1 MMVSKISPEVC
12 YLVYGHTKIGF
23 ATVQKQCMAIISPH
37 YIISQADSWPP
48 NLVFWVVLFFGNE
61 KIEWIWPSMRPIRLV
76 DDLLDTFYILFVFS
90 QGFEIV
96 QWQWMAFIA
105 L

>member
-1 MMVSKISPEVC
+1 MV
-12 YLVYGHTKIGF
+12 T
-23 ATVQKQCMAIISPH
+23 QK
-37 YIISQADSWPP
+37 YILQQYRSNAWLSLLPITSSARLIASWPP

-61 KIEWIWPSMRPIRLV
+61 KIGWIWPSMRPIRLV
-76 DDLLDTFYILFVFS
+76 DDLLDTFFILFVFS

-96 QWQWMAFIA
+96 QWQWMAPIA

>member
-1 MMVSKISPEVC
+1 
-12 YLVYGHTKIGF
+12 
-23 ATVQKQCMAIISPH
+23 MAIISPH

-61 KIEWIWPSMRPIRLV
+61 KIGWIWPSMRPIRLV
-76 DDLLDTFYILFVFS
+76 DDLLDTFFILFVFS

-96 QWQWMAFIA
+96 QWQWMAHIA